1 MATYDDGVPEDWYP
15 GYFLDPRP
23 ARRLL
28 RRRHHRPQQ
37 AAARPASGTLTGA
50 AVAAVSGHTDDGV
63 GYMPDQA
70 KSGS

>member
-37 AAARPASGTLTGA
+37 AAGEARVRHVDRRRGRSR
-50 AVAAVSGHTDDGV
+50 V
-63 GYMPDQA
+63 GPHR
-70 KSGS
+70 